1 MRKQSANACP
11 FQVKKSSV
19 IKNDMIGYDR
29 QIRVLAYRF
38 STFSEEESIFFKWR
52 WFAETVSS

>member
-11 FQVKKSSV
+11 FRVQKSCV